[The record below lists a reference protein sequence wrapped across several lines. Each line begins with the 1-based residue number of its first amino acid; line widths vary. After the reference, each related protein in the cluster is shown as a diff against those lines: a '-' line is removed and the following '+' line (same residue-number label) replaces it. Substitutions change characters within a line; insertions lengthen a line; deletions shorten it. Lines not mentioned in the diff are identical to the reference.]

1 MFGKFTG
8 YGLRVGGAGAVASSS
23 AGLDVLR
30 ALGGCSLVAVFVY
43 IRSCLPAALQVS
55 KRFGFGDS
63 GISLL
68 RPSYFEDCSV
78 P

>member
-8 YGLRVGGAGAVASSS
+8 YGLRVGGAGAVASSG

-30 ALGGCSLVAVFVY
+30 ALGDVHWLRCLFTFA
-43 IRSCLPAALQVS
+43 CLPAALQVS

>member
-1 MFGKFTG
+1 MLVCLGKFTG
-8 YGLRVGGAGAVASSS
+8 YGLRVGGAGAVASSG

-55 KRFGFGDS
+55 KILALEIWHQSPQAKLF
-63 GISLL
+63 
-68 RPSYFEDCSV
+68 
-78 P
+78 